1 MKFKLIACINERNV
15 IGRNG
20 GLLYSIKNDLKN
32 FKRMTTNNVV
42 IMGRKTFES
51 LPNKSPLP
59 NRINIIVTSDDNFNV
74 DKNDNVFIVH
84 SINEVIDL
92 CNAFFSNKELFVIGG
107 GNLYNQFLDLN
118 LVNEA
123 LITKV
128 NDDSFEEG
136 DVTIN
141 TPWDSDDKWKVYYES
156 YAQRQ
161 RCDDNDIS
169 YKFII
174 YKKYDEN

>member
-1 MKFKLIACINERNV
+1 
-15 IGRNG
+15 
-20 GLLYSIKNDLKN
+20 LKN

-92 CNAFFSNKELFVIGG
+92 CNAFFSDKELFVIGG
-107 GNLYNQFLDLN
+107 GSLYNQFLDLN

-136 DVTIN
+136 DTTIN
-141 TPWDSDDKWKVYYES
+141 TPWDNDDKWKVYYES

-161 RCDDNDIS
+161 RCDNDDIS

-174 YKKYDEN
+174 YKKYGEN